1 MKPARGVLV
10 LALAGL
16 STVGAQ
22 NGGALADGGLEI
34 AAVDMRA
41 RTAIG
46 YHLPTCAGFDA
57 TLGASSTGLVYGAD
71 VYPFGLVLPSP
82 GIGGGRGWLTACAGF
97 GMSGVRGSIP
107 FGREFPGA
115 LSAQVPLG
123 PVVLGLWGHA
133 ALVAN
138 AEPRRDGTE
147 ATAGFA
153 DEYSAG
159 FEIRFG
165 RPRDSDGLIL
175 PGGVPVVGFRHGEV
189 MGSHLSGVY
198 VGLGAAASP

>member
-10 LALAGL
+10 LALAALGCTADTHAPPL
-16 STVGAQ
+16 HPSSNLLVAARYSTVGEQ
-22 NGGALADGGLEI
+22 NGGALADSGLEI

-46 YHLPTCAGFDA
+46 DHLPTCAGFDG

-97 GMSGVRGSIP
+97 GMSGVRGSI
-107 FGREFPGA
+107 R
-115 LSAQVPLG
+115 
-123 PVVLGLWGHA
+123 
-133 ALVAN
+133 
-138 AEPRRDGTE
+138 
-147 ATAGFA
+147 
-153 DEYSAG
+153 
-159 FEIRFG
+159 
-165 RPRDSDGLIL
+165 
-175 PGGVPVVGFRHGEV
+175 EV
-189 MGSHLSGVY
+189 MGSYLSGVY